1 MIDDGSCRALI
12 AAARQMQQNAYAPYS
27 HFTVGAAVLAADGTV
42 YTGCN
47 VENSS
52 YGLSCCAERNAIF
65 HGVARGC
72 RQFQAIVIVGDAAGF
87 TMPCGACRQVM
98 AEFQI
103 PHVIVTKPDDTY
115 HVMTLEELLPHLFS
129 L

>member
-1 MIDDGSCRALI
+1 MIHEAMCRSLI
-12 AAARQMQQNAYAPYS
+12 VAARTAQQHAYAPYS
-27 HFTVGAAVLAADGTV
+27 HFTVGAAVVTVDGKI

-65 HGVARGC
+65 HSIACGH
-72 RQFQAIVIVGDAAGF
+72 RQFQAIAIAGDAPGF
-87 TMPCGACRQVM
+87 TMPCGACRQVL
-98 AEFQI
+98 AEF
-103 PHVIVTKPDDTY
+103 HVPYIIAAKPDNTY
-115 HVMTLEELLPHLFS
+115 RILTLEELLPDSFS